1 MTFKDV
7 SRLTGIPYQTLLGW
21 DNSTGYRKN
30 LARFLKESDEQMLQ
44 KKFNPVPSDMILS
57 KGDLV
62 LVRTDEGNYETKIY
76 SPTETMRGEI
86 IFIIEKAK
94 KENK

>member
-30 LARFLKESDEQMLQ
+30 LVRFLKESDEQTLQ

-76 SPTETMRGEI
+76 SPTETMKSEI